1 MSRTLNRM
9 SDRLTAWTARGD
21 RAIFPGAM
29 NVVFLRTKTRD
40 EAIARAL
47 LAMDRDPARR
57 WTVAELAKIA
67 GLSRAS
73 FARRFR
79 RALGVTP
86 LRHLTD
92 LRMRFAAEQ
101 LTSNVDK
108 LAAIAALVGYTSEF
122 AFAKAFKR
130 AFGISPGS
138 FRNGAREAT
147 IRAAA

>member
-1 MSRTLNRM
+1 MRASRQAGLEM
-9 SDRLTAWTARGD
+9 LHDL
-21 RAIFPGAM
+21 
-29 NVVFLRTKTRD
+29 
-40 EAIARAL
+40 AIARAVQ
-47 LAMDRDPARR
+47 AMRADPSRR
-57 WTVAELAKIA
+57 WTVAELARLA
-67 GLSRAS
+67 GMSRAA

-79 RALGVTP
+79 RAMGVTP

-101 LTSNVDK
+101 LTSNAEK

-138 FRNGAREAT
+138 FRSNVSALRHSDGLPAARLTEFHAPASL
-147 IRAAA
+147 AA

>member
-1 MSRTLNRM
+1 MVHDLAISR
-9 SDRLTAWTARGD
+9 A
-21 RAIFPGAM
+21 
-29 NVVFLRTKTRD
+29 V
-40 EAIARAL
+40 
-47 LAMDRDPARR
+47 LAMKAEPSRR
-57 WTVAELAKIA
+57 WTLAELARLA
-67 GLSRAS
+67 GMSRAA

-79 RALGVTP
+79 RAMGVAP

-101 LTSNVDK
+101 LTSNAEK

-138 FRNGAREAT
+138 FRNGMSALRQVDGIPKAGLTDFHART
-147 IRAAA
+147 PRAA